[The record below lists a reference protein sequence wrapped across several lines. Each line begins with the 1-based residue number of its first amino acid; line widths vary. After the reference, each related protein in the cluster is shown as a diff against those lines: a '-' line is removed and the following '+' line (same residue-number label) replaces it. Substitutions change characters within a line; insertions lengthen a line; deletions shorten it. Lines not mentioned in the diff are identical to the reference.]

1 MWKIFIKR
9 QLGPIQKDIKY
20 TIRQTISTSKVQY
33 LAPFFKIY
41 KGMKIIV
48 TENLYPKL
56 GIVNGSI
63 NYIENISITDAKWI
77 QKN

>member
-1 MWKIFIKR
+1 M
-9 QLGPIQKDIKY
+9 
-20 TIRQTISTSKVQY
+20 KV
-33 LAPFFKIY
+33 
-41 KGMKIIV
+41 IV
-48 TENLYPKL
+48 MENLYPKL